1 MGFTDEETILQML
14 EQCGGNVNLTIERLF
29 AFLGSQ

>member
-14 EQCGGNVNLTIERLF
+14 EQAGGNVNVVLDRLF
-29 AFLGSQ
+29 SGGM